1 MIVNQQDFNPLIG
14 EVYHTCLLPREQ
26 VETINALV
34 ATRDM
39 HVVGIQWCS
48 KIKVVKF
55 LMGNFA
61 TISIPA
67 EYFFE
72 DENGVTP
79 QFEYPWIDDWGFDL
93 YLGNYK
99 IDIRAALLL
108 K

>member
-1 MIVNQQDFNPLIG
+1 MVINQQDFNPLIG
-14 EVYHTCLLPREQ
+14 EVYHTCLLPKDQ
-26 VETINALV
+26 IKTIHKLP
-34 ATRDM
+34 TRDM

-67 EYFFE
+67 ECFLKNK
-72 DENGVTP
+72 DGVEP
-79 QFEYPWIDDWGFDL
+79 QFEFPWIDDWGFDL
-93 YLGNYK
+93 YLGKYK

-108 K
+108 E